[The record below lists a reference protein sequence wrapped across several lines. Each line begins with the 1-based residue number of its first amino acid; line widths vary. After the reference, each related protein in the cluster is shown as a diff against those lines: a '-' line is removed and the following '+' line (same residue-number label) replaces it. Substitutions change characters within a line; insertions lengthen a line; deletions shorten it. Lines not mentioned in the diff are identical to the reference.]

1 MNTTLP
7 AWQQAEADADYIR
20 EQERPARHLARMRAA
35 ERRERRFWPIAA
47 PLIIAGLVTLAAGI
61 QGGAI

>member
-1 MNTTLP
+1 MIP

-20 EQERPARHLARMRAA
+20 ELERPARHLARMRAI

-47 PLIIAGLVTLAAGI
+47 PLIITAGVILAAAI
-61 QGGAI
+61 EGGAL